1 MFPLYEKAAST
12 LKNLRKNLKN
22 WCPLAGTWFVFKN
35 GLPPDF
41 NNSFHLQQKTRNKT
55 TDKTDKNVSNM
66 F

>member
-12 LKNLRKNLKN
+12 LKNLRKNFKN